1 LFLKKEKVLV
11 LRPVA
16 KWPPRC
22 NQPTNRVHA
31 SNMAAKRVRVCR
43 RHLVVFE
50 KLEKKKRRFNENMS
64 SCLLIINI

>member
-1 LFLKKEKVLV
+1 
-11 LRPVA
+11 
-16 KWPPRC
+16 
-22 NQPTNRVHA
+22 
-31 SNMAAKRVRVCR
+31 MAAKRVRVCR